1 MKVLL
6 IKLALYI
13 SAWLPLPVI
22 HGLGIGIGWGLILI
36 PNRSR
41 RDAAINID
49 RCLPEYTSGARRQ
62 LVRNCLLETGKTII
76 ETGALWLRPGQRTLK
91 LIKSVDGNE
100 EVEDALAQGRGVILA
115 TPHLGAWEA
124 AGLYCAAHYDI
135 TCLYRPLKIPELEV
149 LVRNARDR
157 LGGTYVP
164 TTPRGIRTLY
174 KTLEQGRAV
183 AMLPDQEPRRGTG
196 SFAPFFGISA
206 YTMVLLSRL
215 AAKTGA
221 PVIFTWCERL
231 AWGRGYH
238 LHFRPV
244 PETLYAADIDTSV
257 ATLNA
262 VVERCVREN
271 PAQYQW
277 SYRRFRTRPEGE
289 ESFYRHGRKVTG

>member
-1 MKVLL
+1 MKILL
-6 IKLALYI
+6 IKLLLYL
-13 SAWLPLPVI
+13 SASLPLPVI
-22 HGLGIGIGWGLILI
+22 HGLGVCVGWGLILL

-41 RDAAINID
+41 RDTTINID
-49 RCLPEYTSGARRQ
+49 LCLPEYDAGARRQ
-62 LVRNCLLETGKTII
+62 LVRKSLLETGKTLM
-76 ETGALWLRPGQRTLK
+76 ETGALWLRPGERTLN
-91 LIKSVDGNE
+91 LIRAVDGNE
-100 EVEDALAQGRGVILA
+100 LVEDALAQGRGVIMA

-124 AGLYCAAHYDI
+124 AGLYCAARYNI
-135 TCLYRPLKIPELEV
+135 TCLYRPLKMPELEV
-149 LVRNARDR
+149 LVQDARNR
-157 LGGTYVP
+157 LGGTYLP

-174 KTLEQGRAV
+174 KTLEQARAV
-183 AMLPDQEPRRGTG
+183 AMLPDQEPSGGTG
-196 SFAPFFGISA
+196 IFAPFFDVPA

-215 AAKTGA
+215 AARTGA

-244 PETLYAADIDTSV
+244 PEALYAADMDTSV
-257 ATLNA
+257 GAVNT

-289 ESFYRHGRKVTG
+289 ESFY